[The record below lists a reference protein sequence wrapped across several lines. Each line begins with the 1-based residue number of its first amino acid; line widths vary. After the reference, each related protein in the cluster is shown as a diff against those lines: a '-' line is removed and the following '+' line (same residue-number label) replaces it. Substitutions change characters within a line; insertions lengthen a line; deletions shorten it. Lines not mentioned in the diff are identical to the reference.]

1 MSQDKYIF
9 RKAVAGDIPA
19 VEKIL
24 KDAVSRML
32 AEGKQ
37 QWDENYPNVVHVV
50 ADMAR
55 DVAFVLETRGEVVAY
70 GAVVF
75 DGEPAYDRLAGEWL
89 SDQEYV
95 VVHRI
100 AVSQHAQGNGV
111 GARFMKAVE
120 FYAAEKG
127 IGSFRVD
134 TNFDNFAMLRLIG
147 KCGFEYCG
155 EVVYERGSRKA
166 FEKLI

>member
-1 MSQDKYIF
+1 MDEMKYIF
-9 RKAVAGDIPA
+9 RRAEVTDLPVI
-19 VEKIL
+19 EKIL
-24 KDAVSRML
+24 KDAVARML

-37 QWDENYPNVVHVV
+37 QWNESYPNAVHVL
-50 ADMAR
+50 ADIAR
-55 DVAFVLETRGEVVAY
+55 DVAFVLEAGGEVVAY
-70 GAVVF
+70 GAVVL
-75 DGEPAYDRLAGEWL
+75 DGEPAYDDLEGEWL
-89 SDQEYV
+89 SDLEYV

-100 AVSQHAQGNGV
+100 AVSQKAQGNGV

-127 IGSFRVD
+127 IGSFRID
-134 TNFDNFAMLRLIG
+134 TNFDNFAMLRLIE

-155 EVVYERGSRKA
+155 EVKYERGSRKA